1 MPQLRESKDC
11 LQALPSTA
19 VSTKLN
25 VFFREQTIVFTPE
38 QSEKLLYSF
47 TPTLTLHF
55 NIPMPHLRQLLL
67 ILVVLLASC
76 GTVRRSVV
84 PEREEVV
91 LTFSDQQKYE
101 YYFLEAVR
109 LEQQARYDEAFEM
122 LQHSLSICPT
132 APSALYKMASYY
144 FVLNQKEKA
153 AQALLG
159 AVAGE
164 PDNYWY
170 RQTLASYYQSSRE
183 YDKAIAT
190 IEEMQ
195 RLFPKRNGE
204 LLPALVGLYGHTEQ
218 YDKVID
224 VLTRLE
230 LLTGKSEAISM
241 EKVRNYLLMGNT
253 EGAFSEVEALA
264 AEYPDNS
271 YYRIILAEVYMDH
284 GREEETLPILQEVL
298 AQEPNN
304 GAAKITLSQYYKQQ
318 GDTTNYLATTDSI
331 MMSPDVSDDFKVRV
345 MVQLIK
351 ENGDS
356 TLLMDLFERALARPQ
371 QSARLGHLC
380 AQYMLSI
387 EQPEARVR
395 PILLRILEVEPDH
408 IPARSQLLA
417 YAAQRNDVEEM
428 VRICS
433 EGIDYN
439 PEVLEYYYYKGVGLC
454 YYLDQPEEA
463 LEVFRQATRQIGE
476 GSDIG
481 MANDIYTVM
490 GDLLQEL
497 DEVEEA
503 CTCYDMALKYQPG
516 DIVVLNN
523 YAYLLSEKG
532 GDLERAEEMSR
543 RTIEA
548 EPNNATYLDTYAWI
562 LYRMQRYEE
571 ALTYMRQAIEADTEP
586 SDELY
591 EHAGDIHY
599 SLGETAQALDYW
611 RQALDLQRKEGTTDN
626 ALEKKIKEVK

>member
-1 MPQLRESKDC
+1 M
-11 LQALPSTA
+11 
-19 VSTKLN
+19 
-25 VFFREQTIVFTPE
+25 
-38 QSEKLLYSF
+38 LL
-47 TPTLTLHF
+47 T
-55 NIPMPHLRQLLL
+55 
-67 ILVVLLASC
+67 SC

-91 LTFSDQQKYE
+91 LPFSDQQKYE

-109 LEQQARYDEAFEM
+109 LEQQQRYDEAFEM
-122 LQHSLSICPT
+122 LQHCLSICPT
-132 APSALYKMASYY
+132 APSALYKTASYY
-144 FVLNQKEKA
+144 FVLNQREKA

-159 AVAGE
+159 AVTGE

-170 RQTLASYYQSSRE
+170 RQTLASYYQSNRE

-195 RLFPKRNGE
+195 ELFPKRNGE

-264 AEYPDNS
+264 SEYADNS
-271 YYRIILAEVYMDH
+271 YYRVILAEVYMDH
-284 GREEETLPILQEVL
+284 GREDEALPILQEVL
-298 AQEPNN
+298 TQEPDN

-318 GDTTNYLATTDSI
+318 GDTVNYLAITDSV
-331 MMSPDVSDDFKVRV
+331 MMSSDVSDDFKVRV
-345 MVQLIK
+345 MLQLIK
-351 ENGDS
+351 EDRDS
-356 TLLMDLFERALARPQ
+356 TLLMDLFERALTRPQ

-387 EQPEARVR
+387 EQPESRVR

-417 YAAQRNDVEEM
+417 YAAQRDDVEEM
-428 VRICS
+428 VAICS

-439 PEVLEYYYYKGVGLC
+439 PEVLEYYYYKGIGLC
-454 YYLDQPEEA
+454 YYLDRPEEA

-476 GSDIG
+476 GSDSG
-481 MANDIYTVM
+481 MASDIYTAM
-490 GDLLQEL
+490 GDLLQEF
-497 DEVEEA
+497 DEIEEA

-516 DIVVLNN
+516 DIPALNN
-523 YAYLLSEKG
+523 YAYLLAERG

-562 LYRMQRYEE
+562 LYRLQRYEE
-571 ALTYMRQAIEADTEP
+571 ALTYMKQALEQDDEP

-591 EHAGDIHY
+591 EHAGDIYH
-599 SLGETAQALDYW
+599 SLGETAQALEHW
-611 RQALDLQRKEGTTDN
+611 RQALDLQRKEGTIDK
-626 ALEKKIKEVK
+626 ALEKKIKGTR